1 MKILKQRMHKYYK
14 LSYYSKVFK
23 NAIPIAKMENKYE
36 NSFAEVERELIVVKE
51 QTKKRQKARVLQGL
65 ILALGLLNTF
75 TNNLEKGSTWPNI
88 RGFRECKTLQ

>member
-1 MKILKQRMHKYYK
+1 MHKYYK